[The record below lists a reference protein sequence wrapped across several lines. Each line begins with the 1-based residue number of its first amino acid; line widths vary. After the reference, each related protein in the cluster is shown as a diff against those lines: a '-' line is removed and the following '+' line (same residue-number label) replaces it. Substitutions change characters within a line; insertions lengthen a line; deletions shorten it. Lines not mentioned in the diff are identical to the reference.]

1 MAVEPV
7 SVRNGTM
14 VSAATSLCRLAWHPN
29 GAGAAQMVMPGWHR
43 KGCLPRHLDT
53 ERQGFTHNIA
63 QEVLPTGEAVHDI
76 MMKAVGDGGLE
87 DG

>member
-1 MAVEPV
+1 MIWMAVEPV

-14 VSAATSLCRLAWHPN
+14 
-29 GAGAAQMVMPGWHR
+29 MVMPGWHR

-63 QEVLPTGEAVHDI
+63 QEVLPTGEALERLAFPYNFAAGDAAVHDI
-76 MMKAVGDGGLE
+76 MMAK
-87 DG
+87 